1 MDRRLSGY
9 EAGLVGYWTF
19 NGANG
24 ADGSTVH
31 NVAVAV
37 GQVEYVIPGAP
48 TNRTATIANG
58 LVAYYPLFTDGKD
71 YSGNGHDANAS
82 SAVVFGAGLFGGG
95 ASFTATG
102 ATVALPMNF
111 ERYADHYTIAAWVSM
126 SSNPP
131 PDVSDQSSIAG
142 RLAAQRTDGKLVSI
156 STLTALQP
164 QTTN

>member
-1 MDRRLSGY
+1 
-9 EAGLVGYWTF
+9 
-19 NGANG
+19 
-24 ADGSTVH
+24 
-31 NVAVAV
+31 
-37 GQVEYVIPGAP
+37 
-48 TNRTATIANG
+48 
-58 LVAYYPLFTDGKD
+58 
-71 YSGNGHDANAS
+71 
-82 SAVVFGAGLFGGG
+82 
-95 ASFTATG
+95 
-102 ATVALPMNF
+102 MNF